1 MFTVSRT
8 LKVNDTPG
16 APTLKRGDVWRGL
29 MMKAENP
36 VPFVAPM
43 ERCTVVERG
52 DNWLLRDIHLR
63 GEDMQERVTFEPE
76 RRVTFERTKSSA
88 MGSILNEI
96 VEGEESEDGGLGL
109 KFTFS
114 LEMEGIAP
122 GSDAERD
129 IADRMAD
136 SYLDAVNTTLAEIRR
151 LVESGEM
158 A

>member
-8 LKVNDTPG
+8 LEVNDMPD
-16 APTLKRGDVWRGL
+16 APALTRSDVWRGL

-52 DNWLLRDIHLR
+52 DNWLLRDIFLR

-76 RRVTFERTKSSA
+76 RRVTFERTKGSA
-88 MGSILNEI
+88 MGTILNEI
-96 VEGEESEDGGLGL
+96 VEEADGELGL

-114 LEMEGIAP
+114 LEMEGVAP
-122 GSDAERD
+122 GSEAERD
-129 IADRMAD
+129 IAGRMAD

-151 LVESGEM
+151 LVGSGEM